1 MSQPT
6 RVLFLRR
13 GLYDG
18 DRVHGVLQ
26 QPANPWFPGIPHS
39 EGVSRSYP
47 EKNRDSYP
55 DQAIS
60 VQRSG
65 ANALQGPDR
74 ELTDMFRAFQ
84 WHYRFQPIFCNVG
97 RGHEKG
103 SVENK
108 VGYVRRNFLSPIVCI
123 DDFATFNAELSEQLI
138 QDMQRPHYEKN
149 RLIAELWEE
158 DRERLLMLP
167 NSPF

>member
-39 EGVSRSYP
+39 EGVSRSDP
-47 EKNRDSYP
+47 EKNGDSYP

-65 ANALQGPDR
+65 ANAVYSIVETAKENHVNPLAY
-74 ELTDMFRAFQ
+74 LTHLF
-84 WHYRFQPIFCNVG
+84 
-97 RGHEKG
+97 
-103 SVENK
+103 
-108 VGYVRRNFLSPIVCI
+108 
-123 DDFATFNAELSEQLI
+123 
-138 QDMQRPHYEKN
+138 
-149 RLIAELWEE
+149 
-158 DRERLLMLP
+158 ERLP
-167 NSPF
+167 NVD